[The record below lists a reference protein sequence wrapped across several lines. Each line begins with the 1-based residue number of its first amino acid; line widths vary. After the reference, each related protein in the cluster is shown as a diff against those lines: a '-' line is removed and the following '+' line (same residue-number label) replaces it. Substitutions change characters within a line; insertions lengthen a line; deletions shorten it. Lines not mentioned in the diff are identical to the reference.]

1 MHAIGIDFATTL
13 VMKTVAILIAVS
25 ICNMAST
32 ANAYLPGRRIS
43 SNVEDRRFDKVVS
56 DTSCPDPSKKRI
68 GDQVRFVAQI
78 NALDQV
84 YSDENHETPVTQFG
98 LAVSPEFAS
107 LTHPYLAVRNKKD
120 ELMVAFISPELAK
133 YLKRDPK
140 TLFYMKYPKPNSQ
153 FAFSNCTEFEIE
165 EPRKLTQDEEL
176 ALKRNPLPM
185 PTDAFIH
192 GQH

>member
-1 MHAIGIDFATTL
+1 
-13 VMKTVAILIAVS
+13 
-25 ICNMAST
+25 MASIG
-32 ANAYLPGRRIS
+32 NAYLPGRRIS
-43 SNVEDRRFDKVVS
+43 INIEDRRGADNVK
-56 DTSCPDPSKKRI
+56 DASCPDPSKKQI
-68 GDQVRFVAQI
+68 ADQTLFSAQV

-98 LAVSPEFAS
+98 LAVSPEFAR